1 VARTYADVN
10 QMFGDIVKV
19 TPSSKVVGD
28 MALAMVSSGLT
39 RADVEDPKKDVAFP
53 DSVVGFFAGDLGQ
66 PPGGFPAALQKK
78 VLKGRTPLTE
88 RPGSY
93 LKDVDLEAERA
104 KVARETGEKID
115 DFRLASYLMYP
126 KVFLEFLKTQ
136 DRYGPT
142 AVLPTPVYF
151 YGLDQGQEIFAEI
164 ERGKTM
170 VINYLGRAETNEKG
184 QVRVFFD
191 LNGQPRTITVPD
203 RLKVG
208 EIQVRAKAALGDA
221 KQVGAP
227 MPGVISGLQVKVGD
241 NVAAG
246 DVLLSIEAMKM
257 ETAIHAE
264 ADGVVAE
271 VTVKPGDQIDAKDLL
286 VRFE

>member
-1 VARTYADVN
+1 
-10 QMFGDIVKV
+10 
-19 TPSSKVVGD
+19 
-28 MALAMVSSGLT
+28 
-39 RADVEDPKKDVAFP
+39 
-53 DSVVGFFAGDLGQ
+53 
-66 PPGGFPAALQKK
+66 
-78 VLKGRTPLTE
+78 
-88 RPGSY
+88 
-93 LKDVDLEAERA
+93 
-104 KVARETGEKID
+104 
-115 DFRLASYLMYP
+115 MYP
-126 KVFLEFLKTQ
+126 KVYGDFLKTQ
-136 DRYGPT
+136 DKYGPT
-142 AVLPTPVYF
+142 AVLPTAVYF
-151 YGLDQGQEIFAEI
+151 YGLEQGQEIFAEI

-208 EIQVRAKAALGDA
+208 EVQVRAKAALGDA

-241 NVAAG
+241 KVSAG

-264 ADGVVAE
+264 LDGVVAE
-271 VTVKPGDQIDAKDLL
+271 VTVKPGDQIDSKDLL

>member
-1 VARTYADVN
+1 
-10 QMFGDIVKV
+10 
-19 TPSSKVVGD
+19 
-28 MALAMVSSGLT
+28 
-39 RADVEDPKKDVAFP
+39 
-53 DSVVGFFAGDLGQ
+53 
-66 PPGGFPAALQKK
+66 
-78 VLKGRTPLTE
+78 VLKGRTPLTA

-93 LKDVDLEAERA
+93 LKDVDLEAERQ
-104 KVARETGEKID
+104 KLEKETGETID
-115 DFRLASYLMYP
+115 DFRLASHLMYP
-126 KVFLEFLKTQ
+126 KVFADFAAAQET
-136 DRYGPT
+136 YGPVS
-142 AVLPTPVYF
+142 VLPTPTYF
-151 YGLDQGQEIFAEI
+151 YGMQAEDEILVDI

-208 EIQVRAKAALGDA
+208 EVQVRPKAALGDA
-221 KQVGAP
+221 KQIGAP
-227 MPGVISGLQVKVGD
+227 MPGVVSGLQVKVGD
-241 NVAAG
+241 KVSAG

-264 ADGVVAE
+264 ADGVIAE
-271 VTVKPGDQIDAKDLL
+271 VTVKPGDQIDSKDLL